1 MILLLL
7 LAFAGSL
14 AGIFLL
20 LGMTPFAFAEDITRP
35 FARKKKPI
43 ARRIEE
49 TVNPQG
55 AEGHPKNGPGGQGGD
70 DAHRERRKIHRPVRR
85 FLLPAGGG
93 HHHLHRGGQLL
104 HAAGPVGGDGPASLL
119 VCTVHFPQL

>member
-49 TVNPQG
+49 TVNPR
-55 AEGHPKNGPGGQGGD
+55 EPKGIQKTVREARAVMTLTGKGGKFTALCG
-70 DAHRERRKIHRPVRR
+70 VSF
-85 FLLPAGGG
+85 FLLV
-93 HHHLHRGGQLL
+93 
-104 HAAGPVGGDGPASLL
+104 VGIIVLSL
-119 VCTVHFPQL
+119 VPMIIGVIRSRFGRSPSKA

>member
-49 TVNPQG
+49 TVT
-55 AEGHPKNGPGGQGGD
+55 PGS
-70 DAHRERRKIHRPVRR
+70 RRASKKRSGRPGR
-85 FLLPAGGG
+85 
-93 HHHLHRGGQLL
+93 
-104 HAAGPVGGDGPASLL
+104 
-119 VCTVHFPQL
+119 